1 MLLALFSEQFNR
13 MPVDYLTIKSVK
25 QAHVKRTEMRIE

>member
-13 MPVDYLTIKSVK
+13 MPVDYPAIKPVE
-25 QAHVKRTEMRIE
+25 QAHVKRTEMWIE